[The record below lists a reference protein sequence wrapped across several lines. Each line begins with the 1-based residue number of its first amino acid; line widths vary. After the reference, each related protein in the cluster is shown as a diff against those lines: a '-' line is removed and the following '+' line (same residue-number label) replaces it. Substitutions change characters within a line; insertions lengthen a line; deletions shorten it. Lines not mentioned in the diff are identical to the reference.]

1 MTQPR
6 FVLRTA
12 LLLAL
17 ITPLMLG
24 LAASCSPVR
33 YIMMTANPH
42 GAGPAAEP
50 PLPGLSAGLEGW
62 IQTRPQVAQSL
73 SDTLFGA
80 PLPAADV
87 QVIERELID
96 PQAYHQSGVLERVS
110 LSIALE
116 NGGQGAIELA
126 LITPRDAQGPVPVIL
141 IPSDCG
147 LRAQLRRPD
156 WPESTN
162 PVPGYCEPT
171 GSALEDFAS
180 SFFGDYVVSPP
191 LEQILRRGY
200 AVAAWHESDIA
211 PDRASVHD
219 ATLRA
224 LNLDP
229 DAPDRPGVIG
239 VWAWMMSRV
248 ADHLQTD
255 PRIAS
260 DQLSVMGHSRR
271 AKAALLAGAR
281 DERFGVIL
289 AHQSGTGGAS
299 LHRDNLGE
307 PLASITQNYPHW
319 FAPAYATYADREDAL
334 PLDAHYLLA
343 MIAPRSVLLGNGR
356 RDVWSDPA
364 GAWRAAEAASPVWSL
379 YGEDGLIQDSLEE
392 MNVTGRIAFHIRPAT
407 HGVRGEDWDA
417 FLRFLDAQFGA

>member
-162 PVPGYCEPT
+162 PVPGYCE
-171 GSALEDFAS
+171 
-180 SFFGDYVVSPP
+180 
-191 LEQILRRGY
+191 
-200 AVAAWHESDIA
+200 
-211 PDRASVHD
+211 
-219 ATLRA
+219 
-224 LNLDP
+224 
-229 DAPDRPGVIG
+229 
-239 VWAWMMSRV
+239 
-248 ADHLQTD
+248 
-255 PRIAS
+255 
-260 DQLSVMGHSRR
+260 
-271 AKAALLAGAR
+271 
-281 DERFGVIL
+281 
-289 AHQSGTGGAS
+289 
-299 LHRDNLGE
+299 
-307 PLASITQNYPHW
+307 
-319 FAPAYATYADREDAL
+319 
-334 PLDAHYLLA
+334 
-343 MIAPRSVLLGNGR
+343 
-356 RDVWSDPA
+356 
-364 GAWRAAEAASPVWSL
+364 
-379 YGEDGLIQDSLEE
+379 
-392 MNVTGRIAFHIRPAT
+392 
-407 HGVRGEDWDA
+407 
-417 FLRFLDAQFGA
+417 